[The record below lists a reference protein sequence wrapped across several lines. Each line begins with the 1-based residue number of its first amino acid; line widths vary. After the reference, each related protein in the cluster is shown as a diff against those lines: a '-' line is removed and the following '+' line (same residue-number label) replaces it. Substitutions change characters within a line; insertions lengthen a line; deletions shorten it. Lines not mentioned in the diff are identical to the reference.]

1 MPDEP
6 PRSQPADRFCVRRA
20 STNWLKSPP
29 AGLPSRDAGSL
40 PGVSAVGSPLQ
51 LAPTLPR
58 PYLLAP
64 MINFSAD
71 RRAAALAI
79 LQTHRSRAAYAPFTD
94 AELTHRALTESIK
107 VMVAQ
112 TAVRELLGA
121 FDHLLT
127 GADPAVG
134 ESREADIGRARRLL
148 RPKTVLLRQPVAALR
163 VMPVR
168 KRGWYRLTA
177 GQLGL
182 LLGGRALWLEVV
194 EAMARTPYREDPAGA
209 QERGEG
215 RGRSPGARPRS
226 WACWRVLMGRW
237 CGG

>member
-1 MPDEP
+1 
-6 PRSQPADRFCVRRA
+6 
-20 STNWLKSPP
+20 
-29 AGLPSRDAGSL
+29 
-40 PGVSAVGSPLQ
+40 
-51 LAPTLPR
+51 
-58 PYLLAP
+58 
-64 MINFSAD
+64 MIDFPAD

-79 LQTHRSRAAYAPFTD
+79 LDAHRSRAAYAPFTD

-121 FDHLLT
+121 FDHLVT
-127 GADPAVG
+127 GADRAVG
-134 ESREADIGRARRLL
+134 ESREADIERARRLL
-148 RPKTVLLRQPVAALR
+148 RLKTILLRQTAAALQ

-194 EAMARTPYREDPAGA
+194 EAAARTPHPEDPSAA

-215 RGRSPGARPRS
+215 VRALPGAKPRS
-226 WACWRVLMGRW
+226 
-237 CGG
+237 